1 MKLSQRGEYAL
12 RALLG
17 LGMNHGPE
25 VVRIRDIAQQ
35 QNIPRR
41 FLEQILN
48 DLKSAGFVQSRR
60 GVAGGYRLQRAP
72 DEISLA
78 DIIRHLEGPLAPV
91 GCVSVNYYQRCS
103 CPDEAKCAIRSV
115 MQEVRDAIVGALEG
129 VTVSHLCDRVRD
141 LQGPMDNPLDYI
153 I

>member
-12 RALLG
+12 RALLV

-91 GCVSVNYYQRCS
+91 GCVSAELL
-103 CPDEAKCAIRSV
+103 PALLLPGRSQV
-115 MQEVRDAIVGALEG
+115 RYPQRDAGSARRNRRRPRRCHG
-129 VTVSHLCDRVRD
+129 VSPLRS
-141 LQGPMDNPLDYI
+141 GPRSPGSDGQPP
-153 I
+153 

>member
-12 RALLG
+12 RALLV
-17 LGMNHGPE
+17 LGMNHGPG

>member
-12 RALLG
+12 RALLV

-78 DIIRHLEGPLAPV
+78 DIIRHLEEPLAPV

-115 MQEVRDAIVGALEG
+115 MQEVREAIVGALEG

-141 LQGPMDNPLDYI
+141 LQGPMANPLDYI